1 MKLTNA
7 KSQLELV
14 NKTPSFTTTL
24 RWRKAENYQVTKRD
38 WESFW
43 AFYWL
48 YKDFPKHKSVESFI
62 YAAFASANTVKH
74 REKSIELGE
83 EYLKNETWMQ
93 FRPDV
98 TFIMANA
105 YRLEADNQLKIADAL
120 QNAVS
125 TSERDRADTAKK
137 KSNDYYDRFFDLCD
151 KYLEL
156 AHKPGAKE
164 SDKKYAKDFVNMMG
178 SVYFKLK
185 RYGDLLQK
193 FAGYENGVMNKAKGY
208 VNLREFSGQ
217 SGHAKRSL
225 HERSRVAGN
234 GKVQRSKALVGARGR
249 SLRARLA
256 P

>member
-1 MKLTNA
+1 MPLLPRQIRSST
-7 KSQLELV
+7 S
-14 NKTPSFTTTL
+14 
-24 RWRKAENYQVTKRD
+24 
-38 WESFW
+38 
-43 AFYWL
+43 
-48 YKDFPKHKSVESFI
+48 
-62 YAAFASANTVKH
+62 
-74 REKSIELGE
+74 EKSIELGE

-93 FRPDV
+93 FSPDV

-105 YRLEADNQLKIADAL
+105 YRLEADNQQIADAL

-137 KSNDYYDRFFDLCD
+137 NQTTITTRSLISVTSILNWLTNR
-151 KYLEL
+151 EQ
-156 AHKPGAKE
+156 KE

-208 VNLREFSGQ
+208 DRPPEFSGQ

-225 HERSRVAGN
+225 HERSRVAGHR
-234 GKVQRSKALVGARGR
+234 KVQRSKALVGARGR

-256 P
+256 PWRIPI

>member
-1 MKLTNA
+1 MEKSRKLPGN
-7 KSQLELV
+7 QEGLGI
-14 NKTPSFTTTL
+14 
-24 RWRKAENYQVTKRD
+24 
-38 WESFW
+38 FW

-93 FRPDV
+93 FRPDA
-98 TFIMANA
+98 TLIMANA

-208 VNLREFSGQ
+208 VNLPNFRDSPAMP
-217 SGHAKRSL
+217 SATT
-225 HERSRVAGN
+225 
-234 GKVQRSKALVGARGR
+234 
-249 SLRARLA
+249 
-256 P
+256 